1 MPDPVNGAAVLDPPA
16 PSAADWRPFLSDELK
31 ADPIVSGFAEK
42 TDYKDIPSLIKG
54 MAHAQHRMGSAIN
67 LPGKDAKPEDIQA
80 LKEKLYQSGVLPAP
94 PTDVSA
100 YNIQKPET
108 MAEGTQW
115 NDELAKSF
123 GDTLLKHGASPAL
136 AQDML
141 ALYEKALSGQV
152 AALQGSAA
160 ESMAALKAE
169 HGDKYDAA
177 MEAGE
182 RLAQSIY
189 KTPEE
194 VEFFTKTG
202 IGKHPLFLSVMTRLG
217 LRAMQ
222 DSSFVDQVSAGA
234 GSTTGAA
241 AFEELT
247 KIQTDPAHP
256 MHKGF
261 MANDPKVQ
269 EYISGLYRKAYPGTV
284 TLG

>member
-1 MPDPVNGAAVLDPPA
+1 MTDVANGSAVLDQSV
-16 PSAADWRPFLSDELK
+16 PSTADWRPFLNDDLK
-31 ADPIVSGFAEK
+31 ADPVVSGFAEK
-42 TDYKDIPSLIKG
+42 TNYKDIPSLIKG
-54 MAHAQHRMGSAIN
+54 LAHAQHRMGSAIN
-67 LPGKDAKPEDIQA
+67 LPGKDAKPEEIQA
-80 LKEKLYQSGVLPAP
+80 LKDKLYQSGVLAAP
-94 PTDVSA
+94 PTDVSV
-100 YNIQKPET
+100 YNLQKPET
-108 MAEGTQW
+108 LAVGTQW
-115 NDELAKSF
+115 NDALAKSF
-123 GDTLLKHGASPAL
+123 GDTLLKHGASPEF

-141 ALYEKALSGQV
+141 ALYGTAMSGQV
-152 AALQGSAA
+152 AALQVSAA
-160 ESMAALKAE
+160 ESVAALRSE
-169 HGDKYDAA
+169 HGEQYEAA

-194 VEFFTKTG
+194 VAFFAKTG
-202 IGKHPLFLSVMTRLG
+202 LGKHPAFLSVMTRLG

-241 AFEELT
+241 ALEELT
-247 KIQTDPAHP
+247 KIQTDSTHP

-269 EYISGLYRKAYPGTV
+269 EHISGLYRKAYPGTV

>member
-1 MPDPVNGAAVLDPPA
+1 MTDVATGSAVLDAPA
-16 PSAADWRPFLSDELK
+16 PAAADWRPFLTDDLK

-42 TDYKDIPSLIKG
+42 TDYHDIPSLIKG

-67 LPGKDAKPEDIQA
+67 LPGKDAKPEEIQA
-80 LKEKLYQSGVLPAP
+80 LKDKLYQSGVLAAP
-94 PTDVSA
+94 PADVSA
-100 YNIQKPET
+100 YNLQKPET
-108 MAEGTQW
+108 LVEGTQW
-115 NDELAKSF
+115 NEALAQSF

-136 AQDML
+136 AQELL
-141 ALYEKALSGQV
+141 ALYGTAMSGQV
-152 AALQGSAA
+152 AALQGSAS
-160 ESMAALKAE
+160 ESIAALKAE
-169 HGDKYDAA
+169 HGEQYEAA

-202 IGKHPLFLSVMTRLG
+202 IGKSPAFLSVMTRLG

-222 DSSFVDQVSAGA
+222 DSSFVDQLSAGA

-261 MANDPKVQ
+261 MVNDPNVQ
-269 EYISGLYRKAYPGTV
+269 AHISGLYRQAYPGTV